1 MGDQHELNSPSVIE
15 TSSPQM
21 TTVSASPAGS
31 VLLDSSHPF
40 YLHPSDSPGMLLVKT
55 AFDGK
60 VYGGWR
66 RGMLIALSVKNK
78 IGFIDGIFLQPKI
91 SSDVFKF
98 WTRCNDIVISWLL
111 NSLSKAIAESVLY
124 SKTAKDIWDE
134 LEGRFGQ
141 SNGPQFYH
149 LQKEMTESTQEN
161 LDIAGY
167 YTKLKRLWDELD
179 SLDVCQHCTCPCRCG
194 GKIKNFKS
202 QQDSR
207 LIQFLMGLNDTYAAP
222 RSNLLLLSPLPS
234 LNHTYSLLIRDEKQ
248 REVQISHHP
257 AESAFVAAQ

>member
-1 MGDQHELNSPSVIE
+1 M
-15 TSSPQM
+15 
-21 TTVSASPAGS
+21 
-31 VLLDSSHPF
+31 
-40 YLHPSDSPGMLLVKT
+40 
-55 AFDGK
+55 
-60 VYGGWR
+60 
-66 RGMLIALSVKNK
+66 
-78 IGFIDGIFLQPKI
+78 
-91 SSDVFKF
+91 
-98 WTRCNDIVISWLL
+98 VISWLL

-124 SKTAKDIWDE
+124 TKTAKKIWDE
-134 LEGRFGQ
+134 LEERFGQ
-141 SNGPQFYH
+141 SSGPQLYH
-149 LQKEMTESTQEN
+149 IQKEISESTQGN

-167 YTKLKRLWDELD
+167 YAKLKRMWDELD
-179 SLDVCQHCTCPCRCG
+179 SLDICQHCTCDSSCG
-194 GKIKNFKS
+194 GKLKNYKS